1 MLTQNPTPL
10 HPHPHPTSA
19 GDLVASLQSCGQY
32 ADLLQVGQE
41 VCLPGADAPGCANVV
56 NWANN
61 EKCKVYIVQ
70 QGDTLNAV
78 ADSLKLY
85 GQALSALNQDVLTNG
100 ILQPNKYLKLPPWIQ
115 TCGDPNKSGASC
127 RVYTVQSGDFIA
139 GIAAA
144 FRVAT
149 ADLLAV
155 NRPLTQDAV
164 LQNGQPIRIP
174 PFDSACGAGI
184 PTKPPTDT
192 VLRCRGYRVNQG
204 DDVQKIAQAFKT
216 TVSTIY
222 SVNPELVGVAVVQ
235 PGTVIKVPPYDSA
248 CESPTVVGLPGG
260 PTAPTPPGAVVPLA
274 PPAPVVASPPAV
286 VVAATPPPPAAPT
299 VVPLF
304 PSAAPAPAP
313 APKAEAPALAPVAA
327 APAPAP
333 SAAPARAAGLAA
345 ALVAAAA
352 VALA

>member
-1 MLTQNPTPL
+1 M
-10 HPHPHPTSA
+10 
-19 GDLVASLQSCGQY
+19 
-32 ADLLQVGQE
+32 GQE

-56 NWANN
+56 TWQNN

-192 VLRCRGYRVNQG
+192 VIRCRGYRVNQG

-235 PGTVIKVPPYDSA
+235 PGTVVKIPPYDAS
-248 CESPTVVGLPGG
+248 CEAVIVVSLPGG
-260 PTAPTPPGAVVPLA
+260 PAAPATPGAPLA
-274 PPAPVVASPPAV
+274 PVAPAPVVATPPAV
-286 VVAATPPPPAAPT
+286 VVASVPPPPAAPT

-313 APKAEAPALAPVAA
+313 APAPVEAPALAPAA
-327 APAPAP
+327 SAPAPAP